1 MLRSGDRIAIELP
14 FGVTPEAVM
23 HSLEIGHGYNW
34 LVLTKSPTLVAHGS
48 SDLGNMPEILLIGG
62 NLLIVSG
69 SDTVYAERLQRVLEM
84 LRRQI
89 KSMSTAGGTVVG

>member
-1 MLRSGDRIAIELP
+1 MLKSGDRIAIELP
-14 FGVTPEAVM
+14 FGVTHEAVM

-48 SDLGNMPEILLIGG
+48 SDLGNMPEILLVGEH
-62 NLLIVSG
+62 LLLVSE
-69 SDTVYAERLQRVLEM
+69 SDFVYAERLQRVLEM

-89 KSMSTAGGTVVG
+89 KSISTAGGTSVG